1 MEVTSIQNG
10 IIIDHVPAGTSL
22 KVLEY
27 LKIDPAKTKLALI
40 MNADS
45 KRYGSKDIIKIEDD
59 KDIDLD
65 VLGFVARQAT
75 VDVVR
80 GGRDRRKEAAEPA
93 RAHRRRDFLREPAL
107 RDHRRA
113 RHQADVPPRAL
124 RAARIPLRLLRRGS
138 QTVSITLRNIKVWNT
153 GEVIDL
159 VVPGTAAAYF
169 ADTSAVADGA
179 DIDATGLTVAPG
191 FEDPHVHFRRS
202 RPDLQGIDGLRL
214 PSRPHPADTRTCS
227 SCRTRCRHWMGRPC
241 LARKRPVQKRFW
253 MPASTTSSTSCSSTI
268 LRMTFNCRFVTICAC
283 ARPRIAPVMR
293 QATLPIGSSTCPDSR
308 TTPRRRPCSRTPSP
322 QSATTVPL

>member
-80 GGRDRRKEAAEPA
+80 GGKIVEKKQPNLPEHIVGVISTVNPRCVTTAEPGIKQMF
-93 RAHRRRDFLREPAL
+93 HLVHSE
-107 RDHRRA
+107 
-113 RHQADVPPRAL
+113 
-124 RAARIPLRLLRRGS
+124 RL
-138 QTVSITLRNIKVWNT
+138 
-153 GEVIDL
+153 E
-159 VVPGTAAAYF
+159 Y
-169 ADTSAVADGA
+169 
-179 DIDATGLTVAPG
+179 
-191 FEDPHVHFRRS
+191 
-202 RPDLQGIDGLRL
+202 
-214 PSRPHPADTRTCS
+214 
-227 SCRTRCRHWMGRPC
+227 RCDYC
-241 LARKRPVQKRFW
+241 DEEAKL
-253 MPASTTSSTSCSSTI
+253 
-268 LRMTFNCRFVTICAC
+268 
-283 ARPRIAPVMR
+283 
-293 QATLPIGSSTCPDSR
+293 
-308 TTPRRRPCSRTPSP
+308 
-322 QSATTVPL
+322 

>member
-80 GGRDRRKEAAEPA
+80 GGKIVEKKQPNLPEHIVGVISCASSRCSTSCTPSGSNTAATTATRKPNCEHHPTQHQGLEHRRGHRPRGARDRC
-93 RAHRRRDFLREPAL
+93 
-107 RDHRRA
+107 
-113 RHQADVPPRAL
+113 
-124 RAARIPLRLLRRGS
+124 RLLRRH
-138 QTVSITLRNIKVWNT
+138 LRR
-153 GEVIDL
+153 G
-159 VVPGTAAAYF
+159 
-169 ADTSAVADGA
+169 
-179 DIDATGLTVAPG
+179 
-191 FEDPHVHFRRS
+191 
-202 RPDLQGIDGLRL
+202 
-214 PSRPHPADTRTCS
+214 
-227 SCRTRCRHWMGRPC
+227 
-241 LARKRPVQKRFW
+241 
-253 MPASTTSSTSCSSTI
+253 
-268 LRMTFNCRFVTICAC
+268 
-283 ARPRIAPVMR
+283 
-293 QATLPIGSSTCPDSR
+293 
-308 TTPRRRPCSRTPSP
+308 
-322 QSATTVPL
+322 